1 MRRFNDIRLLP
12 KLMALFLLVGIVPLA
27 TIAFIARGQAS
38 SSLDQE
44 ARAKVAE
51 LAFNASDKLDRNLFE
66 RYGDVQAFA
75 LSQPAKSMN
84 PEGLNDWMNKMMGIY
99 APIYTLMVVADPSGK
114 IIAVNSV
121 DLEGKQL
128 DTSAL
133 LGRDVR
139 DEEWFKAATG
149 NTLKPNQTFVEDLH
163 DDSLMATVFGAG
175 EKARAMSFTFPIRD
189 DDGKLVG
196 VWTNRF
202 NWAVTYDVLTA
213 VLERAHESGMTTAE
227 LMIVSREGTVLA
239 SENPAEVLSRNVAA
253 EDVVR
258 SALAQGASGA
268 ESGAGLDGTD
278 RGSLYGYFNSSGFGT
293 YPGLGWGV
301 IAGQSQSEAL
311 ADVGALTTRILMVGA
326 MAALVVAVVAVWVAI
341 TLRRPV
347 AAVVERLA
355 AQAESLGRVQTAM
368 AALAA
373 GDLTVSVTPDP
384 EKIPNP
390 ARDEIGQAA
399 ASVNEIVD
407 AIGRTVGEYNAAREQ
422 LIELIGQVK
431 ENSDSILNAAVQ
443 LGDSSDQMASATG
456 QIATAINEVT
466 RSAVSLSG
474 LSQESAREVERVAA
488 GSQQVAAGAA
498 TSADSA
504 AQSRQEA
511 LEMGERI
518 QVVATASQEV
528 AKAADESRTAAQQGQ
543 QAVGQAV
550 SSMESIATAVQR
562 ASRTVDQLGE
572 YGQQI
577 GDIVKAI
584 DEIAAQ
590 TNLLALN
597 AAIEAARA
605 GEQGRGFA
613 VVAENVRSLAER
625 SSESTKEIADLIAKV
640 QSGTQ
645 EAVEAMAVG
654 VRDVQQGQQITEEA
668 GRALTSIIGTVE
680 QSASRMQEIARDVQG
695 LASGA
700 ERIITSAEGIASQA
714 RESAAGAG
722 EMAAGTTRVTEAI
735 IQVSATSEETSAS
748 AEQVSAS
755 TEELSAQS
763 EELAA
768 TANQMRDMAEAL
780 QKAAARFRLA

>member
-1 MRRFNDIRLLP
+1 MTWFNNLRLQIKLLAGFTLVLV
-12 KLMALFLLVGIVPLA
+12 LMA
-27 TIAFIARGQAS
+27 
-38 SSLDQE
+38 
-44 ARAKVAE
+44 
-51 LAFNASDKLDRNLFE
+51 
-66 RYGDVQAFA
+66 
-75 LSQPAKSMN
+75 
-84 PEGLNDWMNKMMGIY
+84 
-99 APIYTLMVVADPSGK
+99 
-114 IIAVNSV
+114 
-121 DLEGKQL
+121 
-128 DTSAL
+128 
-133 LGRDVR
+133 
-139 DEEWFKAATG
+139 
-149 NTLKPNQTFVEDLH
+149 
-163 DDSLMATVFGAG
+163 
-175 EKARAMSFTFPIRD
+175 
-189 DDGKLVG
+189 
-196 VWTNRF
+196 
-202 NWAVTYDVLTA
+202 
-213 VLERAHESGMTTAE
+213 
-227 LMIVSREGTVLA
+227 
-239 SENPAEVLSRNVAA
+239 
-253 EDVVR
+253 
-258 SALAQGASGA
+258 
-268 ESGAGLDGTD
+268 
-278 RGSLYGYFNSSGFGT
+278 
-293 YPGLGWGV
+293 
-301 IAGQSQSEAL
+301 
-311 ADVGALTTRILMVGA
+311 
-326 MAALVVAVVAVWVAI
+326 VVAVVGVMQLQQASYRTESMYEGNLVTGQSVIEANRFYIAFARDFRSVVLATDDAQRTKMIDQARTQLERGGEYWDQYVSRASG
-341 TLRRPV
+341 TGAQEQLTKLVPLVKETTATRTAALDAAAKGDVDAGWKLESGHMPKVLEQNQLLQEAGEYQATV
-347 AAVVERLA
+347 AAAARDSAADSAASSRTLLIALTVAATVIGFVFAFWLARSISGAATAVVSHLKALQEEDLHHL
-355 AQAESLGRVQTAM
+355 QSAM
-368 AALAA
+368 SAMAA
-373 GDLTVSVTPDP
+373 GDLTVTV
-384 EKIPNP
+384 NP
-390 ARDEIGQAA
+390 SAERITSFSRDEVGQAA
-399 ASVNEIVD
+399 ASVN
-407 AIGRTVGEYNAAREQ
+407 AIIDTVGETVGEYNRSRAALAG
-422 LIELIGQVK
+422 LIESVQQ
-431 ENSDSILNAAVQ
+431 NSGSILTASDQIREA
-443 LGDSSDQMASATG
+443 SDQMASATG

-474 LSQESAREVERVAA
+474 LSHESAREIERVAS

-504 AQSRQEA
+504 ETSRKEA
-511 LEMGERI
+511 AEMGERI

-680 QSASRMQEIARDVQG
+680 LSATRMQEIARDVQG